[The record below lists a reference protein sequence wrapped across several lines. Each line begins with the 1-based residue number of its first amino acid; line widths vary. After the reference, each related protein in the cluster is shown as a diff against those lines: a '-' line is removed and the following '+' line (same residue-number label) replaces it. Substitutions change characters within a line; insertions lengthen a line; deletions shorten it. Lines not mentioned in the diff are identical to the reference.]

1 MISRGHTEGNSKH
14 LNPHGDK
21 LGTDEKC
28 IQIPLNHQTTYYLL
42 SDPGGLVMLLCVYGL
57 MSKKMFDMIK

>member
-14 LNPHGDK
+14 LNPHRDK
-21 LGTDEKC
+21 LGTDENC
-28 IQIPLNHQTTYYLL
+28 IQIPLNHQTFLK